1 MKRNVAL
8 SACLLCTLFA
18 AVAVSPRT
26 QADEP
31 PDYDS
36 NFNNDRPS
44 TWNFSTPEDQARP
57 GLKFYYYAVEALK
70 KKQYGLAVD
79 MYEASAS
86 WAYKP
91 SAYNLGVMYL
101 QGDGVPVDRSRAM
114 AWMAIAAE
122 RGDDLYVQAR
132 ELIYADLSKEE
143 FKRANEIW
151 RELKKTYGD
160 DVAMERAR
168 MRWAQVRSAMTG
180 SPVGSPGA
188 LRVGAASSAVRVP
201 VMDGSGTRSM
211 VTGANTT
218 PGGILGA
225 AQVDGAIA
233 YRQLVESRNPYDPK
247 FEREPVGTAT
257 VGPIEP
263 VKQAGT
269 SNPNDGSQPRR
280 Y

>member
-1 MKRNVAL
+1 MKHRFAL

-18 AVAVSPRT
+18 AAVVSPRI

-36 NFNNDRPS
+36 DFNNDRP
-44 TWNFSTPEDQARP
+44 TMWNFSTPEDHARP

-70 KKQYGLAVD
+70 KEQYGLAVD

-101 QGDGVPVDRSRAM
+101 QGEGVPVDRPRAM

-122 RGDDLYVQAR
+122 GGESKYVEAR
-132 ELIYADLSKEE
+132 ELVYANLSQEE
-143 FKRANEIW
+143 FERANEIW

-160 DVAMERAR
+160 DVTRPRAR
-168 MRWAQVRSAMTG
+168 MRWAQVRAAMTG
-180 SPVGSPGA
+180 SHVGGSVGA
-188 LRVGAASSAVRVP
+188 LRVGKAANNVRP
-201 VMDGSGTRSM
+201 VTLGPGARSI
-211 VTGANTT
+211 VTGSNTT
-218 PGGILGA
+218 PGGILGGG
-225 AQVDGAIA
+225 QIDGSIA
-233 YRQLVESRNPYDPK
+233 YRQIRESDNPYDPK
-247 FEREPVGTAT
+247 FERDPIGTAT

-263 VKQAGT
+263 VEQAGA
-269 SNPNDGSQPRR
+269 SNPNDGSQPRL